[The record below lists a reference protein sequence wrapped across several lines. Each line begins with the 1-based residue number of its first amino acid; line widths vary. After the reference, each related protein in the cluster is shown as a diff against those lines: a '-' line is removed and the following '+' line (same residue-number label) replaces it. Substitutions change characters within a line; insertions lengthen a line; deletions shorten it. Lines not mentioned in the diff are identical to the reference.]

1 MKYYAT
7 KISDKGNIA
16 VDDTL
21 LVKDAAATAGSYML
35 DGFAPL
41 FSAEVVTRLEA
52 QGYTVSGKTH
62 VGEFGLDLV
71 GEFSYYNEKQ
81 DTLKGA
87 AAELVKSGA
96 VKAAIGVDVNGAP
109 RRAAA
114 LSGVNFLKSTY
125 GTVSRYGVIST
136 AASGESV
143 GVYAQNSNDVKEIL
157 EKIAGYDSKDGTC
170 LKNDSYD
177 YSTNQDINGKK
188 VCIINELYEKADDK
202 TKAKIDA
209 VAEKLKK
216 QGVKVER
223 IFSDIFALAATAWQI
238 LFSAETCNNLSRY
251 DGVKFGHRAKEYK
264 NIDELYVNSRTEGF
278 NFLTKAII
286 LYGSDVL
293 SKNRYKD
300 CYDKALRV
308 RRVINEQ
315 FNALLNDYCA
325 FLTPVCSKSEYAPY
339 DIADAF
345 ENVYKESEY
354 TAIANLLGAPALVF
368 GGVQLIGK
376 QFSESTLLSLASAA
390 ERIGE

>member
-16 VDDTL
+16 VDDTI
-21 LVKDAAATAGSYML
+21 LVKDVAATAGSYML
-35 DGFAPL
+35 EGFAPL

-52 QGYTVSGKTH
+52 QGYTISGKTH

-143 GVYAQNSNDVKEIL
+143 GVYAQNSDDVKEIL

-170 LKNDSYD
+170 LKNNAYD
-177 YSTNQDINGKK
+177 YNTSDIKGKK

-216 QGVKVER
+216 QGVKVDR
-223 IFSDIFALAATAWQI
+223 ISTDIFSIAACSWQI

-264 NIDELYVNSRTEGF
+264 NIDELYVNSRTEGL

-286 LYGSDVL
+286 LYGSNVL

-308 RRVINEQ
+308 RRVISER
-315 FNALLNDYCA
+315 FEALLNDYCA
-325 FLTPVCSKSEYAPY
+325 CLTPVCSKSEYAPY

-345 ENVYKESEY
+345 GKVYKESEF
-354 TAIANLLGAPALVF
+354 TAIANLLGVPALVF

-376 QFSESTLLSLASAA
+376 NFSEGTLLSLASAA